1 MYLIQLFLPLYD
13 NDKNAFPKALF
24 LSVRDELV
32 ERFGGLTVH
41 TRSPAKG
48 LWQDHA
54 QDTVQDDL
62 VIHEVM
68 SESLDSDWWTEYR
81 ASLESR
87 FRQDTVLIRAQRIT
101 IL

>member
-13 NDKNAFPKALF
+13 NEKQAFPKAHF

-41 TRSPAKG
+41 TRAPAKG
-48 LWQDHA
+48 LWQDHE

-68 SESLDSDWWTEYR
+68 SDTLDEAWWRGYR
-81 ASLESR
+81 QSLEKR
-87 FRQDTVLIRAQRIT
+87 FRQDTILVRAQSIS